1 MFSGCVGSG
10 EVISLKILLW
20 GEGYGKVS
28 CFVDTGEVVSVLFL
42 LLNEV
47 CVLCEVG
54 CGSDGFL
61 LAYSGKIVPM

>member
-10 EVISLKILLW
+10 DVISLKILLW

-42 LLNEV
+42 LMNEV
-47 CVLCEVG
+47 YVLWGWE
-54 CGSDGFL
+54 
-61 LAYSGKIVPM
+61 